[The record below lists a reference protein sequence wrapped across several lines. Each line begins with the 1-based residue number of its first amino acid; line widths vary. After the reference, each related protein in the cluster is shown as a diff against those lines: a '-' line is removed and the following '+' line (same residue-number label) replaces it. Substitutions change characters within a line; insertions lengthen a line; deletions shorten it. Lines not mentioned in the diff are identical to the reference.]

1 MKINY
6 NKYFKEFKILLVLV
20 IVAFTVKNTLIEI
33 YVVPT
38 GSMEDEILVGDL
50 LIGNKFTYGMRTP
63 DWIGIPYTRLG
74 FYIPSLRLPSF
85 KKLDNGDVA
94 MFEFPRDPFQ
104 KYVKR
109 CIGIPKDSIEIKKG
123 NIYLNNKLM
132 PFPKKAKYITFF
144 EGDLDSNG
152 VYNRDDF
159 KLINSS
165 NQMRFSVAARK
176 INFVSQNY
184 AIINNGLT
192 FNKKGAILLTP
203 NLQLNPYMDDYTNNN
218 DFKENASIQEQYIYN
233 KVYPYFNGNH
243 DNINSFIVPYKGMR
257 INVDE
262 WFNKHNEW
270 ISFITLLVQD
280 GNIVELDGIKFIMED
295 PESIAQIS
303 GILWYKIFPN
313 DEKRRENYHLKK
325 GKLKKIN
332 KLKNIDNPWNIYE
345 SPFFWPSDLG
355 RTSLRD
361 EKSIDLNQ
369 DGLFDE
375 NDLVNNVIYKSF
387 IEKYDKSKIR
397 ELINEKYDGK
407 SFLFGLDFYKD
418 YADLFIRE
426 NLLINGKKIDD
437 FINYKVKHD
446 YYLFIGD
453 NRDNSYDSRIW
464 GFVPDYQILGTP
476 LLSLVNI
483 VKFKL
488 RLRTIN

>member
-1 MKINY
+1 
-6 NKYFKEFKILLVLV
+6 
-20 IVAFTVKNTLIEI
+20 
-33 YVVPT
+33 
-38 GSMEDEILVGDL
+38 
-50 LIGNKFTYGMRTP
+50 
-63 DWIGIPYTRLG
+63 
-74 FYIPSLRLPSF
+74 
-85 KKLDNGDVA
+85 
-94 MFEFPRDPFQ
+94 
-104 KYVKR
+104 
-109 CIGIPKDSIEIKKG
+109 
-123 NIYLNNKLM
+123 
-132 PFPKKAKYITFF
+132 
-144 EGDLDSNG
+144 
-152 VYNRDDF
+152 
-159 KLINSS
+159 
-165 NQMRFSVAARK
+165 
-176 INFVSQNY
+176 
-184 AIINNGLT
+184 
-192 FNKKGAILLTP
+192 
-203 NLQLNPYMDDYTNNN
+203 
-218 DFKENASIQEQYIYN
+218 
-233 KVYPYFNGNH
+233 
-243 DNINSFIVPYKGMR
+243 MR

-361 EKSIDLNQ
+361 EKSVDLNQ

-375 NDLVNNVIYKSF
+375 NDLVNDVIYKSF
-387 IEKYDKSKIR
+387 IKEYDKPKIR